1 MILWGRNL
9 SPTSHILNPQNIIQ
23 RFQNTDIPCFGV
35 APLLWW
41 GFWGKNLC
49 WSEYCWLLQA
59 LVWRRGWGK
68 EELVCSLRP
77 KKPVSQSCTVAK
89 SETFWAEGQ
98 WDNQTWQTEW
108 KTAPLAIVQLCGYK
122 KPLLTPCLCAKFDC
136 PVAHQNGPPEWPTF
150 SYCARL
156 WNCLIWHTVS
166 HSHFPVVQAMS
177 LHTSIKNCTCVKTP
191 NNHSCH

>member
-1 MILWGRNL
+1 MILWSWNL

-41 GFWGKNLC
+41 GFWEKNLC

-59 LVWRRGWGK
+59 LVWRRGRGK
-68 EELVCSLRP
+68 EE
-77 KKPVSQSCTVAK
+77 KPVSQPCTVAK

-98 WDNQTWQTEW
+98 WGNQTWQTEW

-122 KPLLTPCLCAKFDC
+122 NPLLMPCLCAKFDC
-136 PVAHQNGPPEWPTF
+136 PVAHQNGPPL
-150 SYCARL
+150 A
-156 WNCLIWHTVS
+156 TVHGCETALFGIQS
-166 HSHFPVVQAMS
+166 AIPIT
-177 LHTSIKNCTCVKTP
+177 L
-191 NNHSCH
+191 